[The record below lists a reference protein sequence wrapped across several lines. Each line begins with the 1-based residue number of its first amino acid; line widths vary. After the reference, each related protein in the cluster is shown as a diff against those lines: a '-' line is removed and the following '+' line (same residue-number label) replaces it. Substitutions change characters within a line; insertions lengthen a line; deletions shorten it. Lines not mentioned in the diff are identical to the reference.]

1 MAESCG
7 NDCGATLT
15 SVPTIFVRGARDT
28 FFTKKILKSN
38 LS

>member
-7 NDCGATLT
+7 NDCDTTLT
-15 SVPTIFVRGARDT
+15 SAMTTFVRGARDT